1 MKKLLI
7 VAVIALSMVTVTSC
21 KDGNA
26 SSKVNA
32 ENLEKAKERD
42 AKSSKEAA
50 LIEFDKTVY
59 DFGTAN
65 EGDVVDVEFVVTNS
79 GKTDLVISKATPSCG
94 CTVPSW
100 PKDPIKPGASEKVI
114 AKFNTSGKPGM
125 ANKSITLFTNTKRGR
140 EVLRIKGN
148 VIAKT
153 K

>member
-7 VAVIALSMVTVTSC
+7 VAVIALSTITVVSC
-21 KDGNA
+21 KDANA
-26 SSKVNA
+26 ASKVNN
-32 ENLEKAKERD
+32 EKLEKAKERD

-65 EGDVVDVEFVVTNS
+65 EGDVVDVEFTVTNS
-79 GKTDLVISKATPSCG
+79 GDTDLVISRATPSCG

-100 PKDPIKPGASEKVI
+100 PKNPIKPGDSEKVV

-125 ANKSITLFTNTKRGR
+125 ANKSITLFTNTKQGR

-148 VIAKT
+148 VIAKA